1 MINFIMKV
9 GVFMSKISDK
19 INATITLEDILNDY
33 SQVHDITADL
43 ARSCKAWY
51 KIELE
56 NKRRE
61 YKEELIKKIVYVALH
76 NSDHVVTRDTNTD
89 FITKEYLEELK
100 QYFEDRDF
108 HCELR
113 EYDGGKKSDLLISW
127 GD

>member
-1 MINFIMKV
+1 
-9 GVFMSKISDK
+9 MSKISDE
-19 INATITLEDILNDY
+19 INSRITLEDILEENA
-33 SQVHDITADL
+33 SVTEITASL
-43 ARSCKAWY
+43 AKSCQAWY

-76 NSDHVVTRDTNTD
+76 NSDHIVTRDTNTD
-89 FITKEYLEELK
+89 FITREFLEELK
-100 QYFEDRDF
+100 EYFEGREF

-113 EYDGGKKSDLLISW
+113 YYDNRERSDLLISW

>member
-1 MINFIMKV
+1 
-9 GVFMSKISDK
+9 MSKISDE
-19 INATITLEDILNDY
+19 INSKITLEDILSDDT
-33 SQVHDITADL
+33 SVKEITASL
-43 ARSCKAWY
+43 AKSCQAWY

-76 NSDHVVTRDTNTD
+76 NGASVTTRDTNTD
-89 FITKEYLEELK
+89 YITKEYLEELK

-113 EYDGGKKSDLLISW
+113 EYDGGKRSDLLISW
-127 GD
+127 GDDD

>member
-1 MINFIMKV
+1 
-9 GVFMSKISDK
+9 MSYISDK

-33 SQVHDITADL
+33 SQVEDITADL

-61 YKEELIKKIVYVALH
+61 YKEELIKKIIYVALH
-76 NSDHVVTRDTNTD
+76 NGASVTTRDTGTD
-89 FITKEYLEELK
+89 YITKEYLEELK
-100 QYFEDRDF
+100 KYFEDRDF

-113 EYDGGKKSDLLISW
+113 GYDGGKRSDLLISW

>member
-1 MINFIMKV
+1 
-9 GVFMSKISDK
+9 MSDISDR

-33 SQVHDITADL
+33 SQVEDITADL

-56 NKRRE
+56 KQRRE
-61 YKEELIKKIVYVALH
+61 YKEELIRKIIYVALH
-76 NSDHVVTRDTNTD
+76 NGASVTTRDTNTD
-89 FITKEYLEELK
+89 YITKEYLEELK

-113 EYDGGKKSDLLISW
+113 EYDGGKRSYLLISW
-127 GD
+127 GDDD

>member
-1 MINFIMKV
+1 
-9 GVFMSKISDK
+9 MSEISDK

-33 SQVHDITADL
+33 SQVEDITADL

-61 YKEELIKKIVYVALH
+61 YKEELIRKIIYVALH
-76 NSDHVVTRDTNTD
+76 NGASVTTRDTGTD
-89 FITKEYLEELK
+89 YITKEYLEELK
-100 QYFEDRDF
+100 QYFEDREF

-113 EYDGGKKSDLLISW
+113 EYDGGKRSDLLIRW
-127 GD
+127 GDDD

>member
-1 MINFIMKV
+1 
-9 GVFMSKISDK
+9 MSEISDR

-33 SQVHDITADL
+33 SQIEDITASL
-43 ARSCKAWY
+43 AKSCKAWY

-61 YKEELIKKIVYVALH
+61 YKEELIRKIVYVALH
-76 NSDHVVTRDTNTD
+76 NGASVTTRDTNTD

-100 QYFEDRDF
+100 KYFEDRDF

-113 EYDGGKKSDLLISW
+113 YYDNRERSDLLISW
-127 GD
+127 GDDD